1 MDYKFVRKL
10 MIDKEVTFKDLI
22 NKIPTERG
30 GVYGTRAGLIK
41 AMKYS
46 KKNSENCKKVADF
59 LLHFK

>member
-1 MDYKFVRKL
+1 